1 MAYYNGYYY
10 KRSFKGFFTYLF
22 LAVMVVIIVAA
33 IPTKEDFTHNNN
45 QGRTGSGQTE
55 NKTNNKNK
63 SLGQKDPA
71 QYEEQNYYEW
81 TNPAEF

>member
-33 IPTKEDFTHNNN
+33 IPTREDLAHNNN
-45 QGRTGSGQTE
+45 QGQTGNSQTE

-71 QYEEQNYYEW
+71 QYEEQNYHEW

>member
-22 LAVMVVIIVAA
+22 LAVMVIIIIAA
-33 IPTKEDFTHNNN
+33 IPTKEDLAHNNN
-45 QGRTGSGQTE
+45 QGQTE
-55 NKTNNKNK
+55 NKTNNNK

-71 QYEEQNYYEW
+71 QYEEQNYHEW

>member
-22 LAVMVVIIVAA
+22 LAVMVVIIVAV
-33 IPTKEDFTHNNN
+33 IPTKEDLAHNNN
-45 QGRTGSGQTE
+45 QGQAE
-55 NKTNNKNK
+55 NKTKNNNKP
-63 SLGQKDPA
+63 LGQKDPA
-71 QYEEQNYYEW
+71 QYEEQNYHEW

>member
-45 QGRTGSGQTE
+45 QSNGQVE
-55 NKTNNKNK
+55 NRTNNNK

-71 QYEEQNYYEW
+71 QYEEQDYHEW
-81 TNPAEF
+81 SNPAEF

>member
-1 MAYYNGYYY
+1 MAYYNGCYY

-45 QGRTGSGQTE
+45 QGQTGNSQTE

-71 QYEEQNYYEW
+71 QYEEQNYHEW
-81 TNPAEF
+81 SNPAEF

>member
-33 IPTKEDFTHNNN
+33 IPTKENLAHNNN
-45 QGRTGSGQTE
+45 QGQTE
-55 NKTNNKNK
+55 NKTNNNK

-71 QYEEQNYYEW
+71 QYEEQDYHEW
-81 TNPAEF
+81 SNPAEF

>member
-33 IPTKEDFTHNNN
+33 IPTKEDLAHNNN
-45 QGRTGSGQTE
+45 QGQTGNSQTE

-71 QYEEQNYYEW
+71 QYEEQDYHEW
-81 TNPAEF
+81 SNPAEF

>member
-45 QGRTGSGQTE
+45 QGQAE
-55 NKTNNKNK
+55 NKTKNNNK

-71 QYEEQNYYEW
+71 QYEEQNYHEW
-81 TNPAEF
+81 SNPAEF